1 MAVSPLN
8 SRIPIVTSE
17 DIPTPE
23 FQRQWQDQRGT
34 NSTIPILDTSAQ
46 ISGLLDKIGGG
57 VQGAVL
63 YRGTSQW
70 AALPPGSTNALLAT
84 QGAGADPV
92 WATVGAVLD
101 ALGGSAQ
108 GAVLYRGATGWA
120 LLPSGNAGD
129 VLTTQGVGADP
140 AWVEPAE
147 TLVVDGN
154 DIEGEGG
161 LLFVDMEAF

>member
-1 MAVSPLN
+1 MSASPLN
-8 SRIPIVTSE
+8 RNRPIADTGGF
-17 DIPTPE
+17 PTAE
-23 FQRQWQDQRGT
+23 FLRWAQDQRDLNAGIFPLET
-34 NSTIPILDTSAQ
+34 PAQVGAVLDN
-46 ISGLLDKIGGG
+46 IGGG
-57 VQGAVL
+57 VQGAIL

-70 AALPPGSTNALLAT
+70 VALPPGSANALLAT

-147 TLVVDGN
+147 AFVVDGN